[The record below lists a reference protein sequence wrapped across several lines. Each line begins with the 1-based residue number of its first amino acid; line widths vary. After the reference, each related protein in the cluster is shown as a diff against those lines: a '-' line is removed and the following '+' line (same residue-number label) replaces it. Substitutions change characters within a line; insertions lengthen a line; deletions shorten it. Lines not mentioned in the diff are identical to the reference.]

1 MIFFPSAF
9 VRLEGSLISDFT
21 LSFFPQRIE
30 PGLEQSEMFY
40 SLTYVALFIGHTT
53 SAVAVG
59 LLFNIVSTWYLF
71 LLSTLAHTAGYIFY
85 ATATSGW
92 MMLVARW
99 LAGVALGSVV
109 SLTFSYYGVSFEQ
122 YQKDLKI
129 LGKYDETKASKTKG
143 YVFSSYRIGFVL
155 GNSIGVGKPANKKS
169 L

>member
-1 MIFFPSAF
+1 
-9 VRLEGSLISDFT
+9 
-21 LSFFPQRIE
+21 
-30 PGLEQSEMFY
+30 MFY
-40 SLTYVALFIGHTT
+40 SLTYVALFVGHTT

-59 LLFNIVSTWYLF
+59 FLFNIVPTWYLF

-155 GNSIGVGKPANKKS
+155 GNSIGVGKPANKNHLNS
-169 L
+169 STRLIMFAFHLHI